1 MSETGTTRSRNML
14 RLVSVV
20 LGLLAL
26 AGWGAFAYAA
36 KTSAAAQQQLQQQVA
51 DLKASQGQL
60 TAERDR
66 AVAERDE
73 ARAQLAATTNEI
85 DALTKGLE
93 DLQAKV
99 SQTGS
104 VGAAARSGQPAP
116 SQTKPRTRR

>member
-1 MSETGTTRSRNML
+1 MSETGPTRTGTML

-36 KTSAAAQQQLQQQVA
+36 KTSAAAQQQVA
-51 DLKASQGQL
+51 DLRASQGQL

-73 ARAQLAATTNEI
+73 AKAQLAATRGEI
-85 DALTKGLE
+85 DALAKGLE

-99 SQTGS
+99 SETGS
-104 VGAAARSGQPAP
+104 LRAAPSDKPARSPA
-116 SQTKPRTRR
+116 KPNRARR